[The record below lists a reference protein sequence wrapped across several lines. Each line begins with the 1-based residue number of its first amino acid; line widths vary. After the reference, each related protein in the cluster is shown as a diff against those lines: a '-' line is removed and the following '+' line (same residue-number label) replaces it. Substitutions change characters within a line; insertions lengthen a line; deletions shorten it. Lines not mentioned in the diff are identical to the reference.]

1 MVERLPA
8 RIESGDSESKP
19 LTPVNRILHMGSE
32 QTFVV
37 GQEVRLVNNDPTD
50 PLWGPYTEWTIDK
63 IHNRFGA
70 SFYTLRRG
78 PATIRM
84 THDKLLFRMSNP
96 APANMPDHI
105 NLAWKKA

>member
-1 MVERLPA
+1 MPQSQADFRKA
-8 RIESGDSESKP
+8 MSEP
-19 LTPVNRILHMGSE
+19 MGYE

-37 GQEVRLVNNDPTD
+37 GQEVRLVNDDPTD